1 MTALH
6 IGSRVTVYGK
16 PGYISGT
23 HRRGFW
29 VVCDDGTTGAW
40 SRSVVEADPAA
51 PASTEEGAA
60 RNVNL
65 IVRSTPAEKARVQAL
80 ADEAGQ
86 SVSDYIRQRI
96 GL

>member
-1 MTALH
+1 MTGLH

-40 SRSVVEADPAA
+40 SRAVVEPDPA
-51 PASTEEGAA
+51 PAA
-60 RNVNL
+60 RDTGEARTLNL
-65 IVRSTPAEKARVQAL
+65 IVRATAAEKARVQAL
-80 ADEAGQ
+80 ADAAGQ
-86 SVSDYIRQRI
+86 SVSDYIRSRI